1 VSYWIFSSEALPNP
15 EMLGRPGYTPDSE
28 YIRFGGIALPNIPKN
43 KWMELPDSFTTI
55 RRQDWKDK
63 HGQEVDIPVR
73 KFKGVIDGRFAERG
87 VVFLDHEP
95 TDYEKQVLKKAS
107 EELNMAWRRQC
118 IQWYEDQVREKEVT
132 GHGRTKPTP
141 YEDECYEVMGMEKP
155 YSVEA
160 MRAQRN
166 PGQEAATKIAEAIA
180 DGQKNSAI
188 AIGRAVADAL
198 KNDRAEKPVVAR

>member
-1 VSYWIFSSEALPNP
+1 MAYWIFSSEALPNP
-15 EMLGRPGYTPDSE
+15 DMLGRPGYTPDSE
-28 YIRFGGIALPNIPKN
+28 YIKFGGIALPFIPKN
-43 KWMELPDSFTTI
+43 KWMQLPDTMATL

-63 HGQEVDIPVR
+63 HGQEVEIPIR
-73 KFKGVIDGRFAERG
+73 KFKGIIDGRFAERG

-95 TDYEKQVLKKAS
+95 TDFEKQELRKVSA
-107 EELNMAWRRQC
+107 ELNLEWRRQC

-166 PGQEAATKIAEAIA
+166 PGQEAALKIAEAISEGRKSDA
-180 DGQKNSAI
+180 A
-188 AIGRAVADAL
+188 AIGKIVADAI
-198 KNDRAEKPVVAR
+198 RAEKPVVAGR